1 MFKTS
6 FLQIPR
12 KQEGRKTILQRN
24 VLEKFA
30 FIILMEI
37 LRVLLNK
44 NAIFA
49 FSKIRQFYF

>member
-12 KQEGRKTILQRN
+12 KQEGRKTILQTN

-37 LRVLLNK
+37 LRMLLNK